1 MQALLMV
8 FICLTDIYYL
18 VCAMQVLV
26 HVSAL
31 MKHSYSG
38 KGTKQANTYVND
50 MISDNEP

>member
-8 FICLTDIYYL
+8 FICLIDIYYL